1 MSTILRIPPYP
12 LSVTYSVPDELADYI
27 LVIEDVAEQTELEV
41 FISAESGVTSS
52 SEGKIVYSLTG
63 DFVKYDK
70 SYALT
75 IYEDAGSSGA
85 ELVRGDV
92 VVEDNLEIVRPY
104 VNPVTLATSG
114 TATDIAAY
122 TEYENL
128 ARMMIDSITGGFYY
142 NRTYLEV
149 VGQGTDYI
157 PLWKKTH
164 KILKA
169 YENAELVYDLSNT
182 TDGPALKNYNYIITK
197 DKTAITKDPIEY
209 VDSLSRAE
217 RKYPSIPVAPSDSIS
232 LFDTE
237 DSGNVQTIV
246 PAAAFPEGID
256 CIFLLETGYK
266 VVPVDIADATK
277 LLIEDIKCGK
287 LDYYKRYVKNYSTDQ
302 FKIEYDKRMIEGTG
316 NIMVDKILN
325 KYVETIIRP
334 GVL

>member
-12 LSVTYSVPDELADYI
+12 LSVTYTVPDANADYI
-27 LVIEDVAEQTELEV
+27 LVIENVPEQIEIEE
-41 FISAESGVTSS
+41 FVTSNANS
-52 SEGKIVYSLTG
+52 QLVYSLTG

-70 SYALT
+70 SYALS
-75 IYEDAGSSGA
+75 IYEDVDGD
-85 ELVRGDV
+85 RGDV
-92 VVEDNLEIVRPY
+92 VVEDNLEVVRPY
-104 VNPVTLATSG
+104 VNPATLATSG

-128 ARMMIDSITGGFYY
+128 ARLMIDSITGGFYY
-142 NRTYLEV
+142 DRTYLEV

-157 PLWKKTH
+157 PLWKRTH

-169 YENAELVYDLSNT
+169 YENAELVYDLSDTVN
-182 TDGPALKNYNYIITK
+182 GPALKEYNYLITK
-197 DKTAITKDPIEY
+197 DKTAITKDPVESTDAIN
-209 VDSLSRAE
+209 RAE
-217 RKYPSIPVAPSDSIS
+217 RRYAKIPVAPSDSIS

-246 PAAAFPEGID
+246 PAAAFAEGSD

-287 LDYYKRYVKNYSTDQ
+287 LDYYKRYVQKYSTDQ
-302 FKIEYDKRMIEGTG
+302 FKIEYNKRIIEGTG
-316 NIMVDKILN
+316 NLLVDKILN

>member
-12 LSVTYSVPDELADYI
+12 LSVTYTVPDESADYI

-41 FISAESGVTSS
+41 FISAESGLTSS

-75 IYEDAGSSGA
+75 IYEDVYGD
-85 ELVRGDV
+85 RGDV
-92 VVEDNLEIVRPY
+92 VVQDNLEIVRPY
-104 VNPVTLATSG
+104 VNPTTLATSG

-142 NRTYLEV
+142 DRTYLEV

-157 PLWKKTH
+157 PLWKRTH
-164 KILKA
+164 KILKV

-182 TDGPALKNYNYIITK
+182 IDGPALQEYNYLITK
-197 DKTAITKDPIEY
+197 DKTAITKDP
-209 VDSLSRAE
+209 VDYIDSINRAE
-217 RKYPSIPVAPSDSIS
+217 RKYSKIPVAPSDSIS

-287 LDYYKRYVKNYSTDQ
+287 LDYYKRYVQKYSTDQ
-302 FKIEYDKRMIEGTG
+302 FKIEYDKRIIEGTG
-316 NIMVDKILN
+316 NLLVDKILN